1 MMPFPSPVIND
12 HDDLNQIAH
21 DAAVKL
27 YGEEGIKEMP
37 RVMGSEDFA
46 YFMDVVPG
54 IFGFLGSRDAEHQA
68 SNHNDCYDVPEDV
81 LKRGAAMHA
90 QFAADYLS
98 AKAPK

>member
-1 MMPFPSPVIND
+1 MIND

-54 IFGFLGSRDAEHQA
+54 IFGFLGSPG
-68 SNHNDCYDVPEDV
+68 C
-81 LKRGAAMHA
+81 
-90 QFAADYLS
+90 
-98 AKAPK
+98 

>member
-1 MMPFPSPVIND
+1 MTISTRSAPEP
-12 HDDLNQIAH
+12 
-21 DAAVKL
+21 AVKL

-54 IFGFLGSRDAEHQA
+54 IFGFLGSRMPSTRPATTMT
-68 SNHNDCYDVPEDV
+68 
-81 LKRGAAMHA
+81 AMMFPKMFSSVVQPCTHSLR
-90 QFAADYLS
+90 ADYLS